1 MSSGAASRVGQTTA
15 ISKGVPQKVV
25 IEVGKR
31 KTAVA
36 RAVITPGS
44 GRVWIN
50 GIPIEIYP
58 IELARMKIMEPLL
71 LAGEKIRNSIDIK
84 VTVSGGGVMAQAEA
98 VRIAIA
104 RGLTKF
110 TENEELK
117 QLYKEYSRY
126 MLSGDPRQ
134 TESEKWMRYSA
145 RRWRQKSYR

>member
-1 MSSGAASRVGQTTA
+1 MSARGRELR
-15 ISKGVPQKVV
+15 VV
-25 IEVGKR
+25 ISVGKR

-50 GIPIEIYP
+50 GVPIEIFP
-58 IELARMKIMEPLL
+58 IELARLKMMEPLL
-71 LAGEKIRNSIDIK
+71 LAGDGIRSSVDIK
-84 VTVSGGGVMAQAEA
+84 VNASGGGVMAQADA

-104 RGLTKF
+104 RGLVAF
-110 TENEELK
+110 TGSEELK

-126 MLSGDPRQ
+126 MLAGDPRQ
-134 TESEKWMRYSA
+134 TEPEKWMRYSA